1 LLKRTKVLLYNGQND
16 FVVNTA
22 GVLQYING
30 MNWDGI
36 ETWKKARK
44 EVWTIN
50 GEIRGW
56 AKVSSNLWFALV
68 NGAGHMVPADQP

>member
-1 LLKRTKVLLYNGQND
+1 
-16 FVVNTA
+16 
-22 GVLQYING
+22 